1 MKGVLKCINTLQKK
15 EEQQLL
21 GLIKVDYYQCKEKV
35 KKNPKKKDDQVVADR
50 EEVRRPES
58 SGERR
63 RLKKIGADCRLFI
76 F

>member
-1 MKGVLKCINTLQKK
+1 MKGGLKCINTLQKK

-21 GLIKVDYYQCKEKV
+21 GLIKLDYQQSKEKV

-50 EEVRRPES
+50 EEVRCPES

-63 RLKKIGADCRLFI
+63 RLKKIGADGRLFI